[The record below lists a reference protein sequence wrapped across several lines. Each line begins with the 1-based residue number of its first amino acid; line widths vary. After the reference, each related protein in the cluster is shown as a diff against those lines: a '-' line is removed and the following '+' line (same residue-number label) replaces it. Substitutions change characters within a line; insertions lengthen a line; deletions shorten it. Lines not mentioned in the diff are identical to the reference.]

1 MTRYRNDALSAK
13 TTQDS
18 GFVHSDKIIRTSN
31 LYKWDRTTRRRELQ
45 LSNGS
50 IGVLCNNKKGWNAYF
65 PESEWPLSW
74 NRMRDEDFE
83 LAYGIT
89 VHKAQGSEF
98 TEVLV
103 VLPERRA
110 LLSRELV
117 YTALTRSKTKLT
129 LLIQKTPRL
138 NPLQAALDRSV
149 LLTRNSTTFAE
160 PFDSRRI
167 FEPEPGVKV
176 RSKIEYIIYRQL
188 QEARDD
194 GALTFAYE
202 EKLNLTIDGRR
213 VTVKPDFTV
222 WCNGKTFYWE
232 HLGMLDRADYS
243 RHWRRRLA
251 GYRAEHLGDN
261 LLTTDDLGGVKL
273 ERLRE
278 VIGDVVAG
286 DCRGDG
292 GEEFSDH
299 HYSL

>member
-1 MTRYRNDALSAK
+1 MAIVSVSKSLT
-13 TTQDS
+13 
-18 GFVHSDKIIRTSN
+18 
-31 LYKWDRTTRRRELQ
+31 
-45 LSNGS
+45 GS
-50 IGVLCNNKKGWNAYF
+50 
-65 PESEWPLSW
+65 
-74 NRMRDEDFE
+74 
-83 LAYGIT
+83 AYGIT

-110 LLSRELV
+110 LLSRELI

-138 NPLQAALDRSV
+138 NPLQVALDRSV
-149 LLTRNSTTFAE
+149 LLTRNSTVFGE
-160 PFDSRRI
+160 PFDSRRM

-188 QEARDD
+188 QEARD
-194 GALTFAYE
+194 GGTLTFAYE

-213 VTVKPDFTV
+213 VAVKPDFTV
-222 WCNGKTFYWE
+222 WCNDKTFYWE

-243 RHWRRRLA
+243 RDWRRRLA
-251 GYRAEHLGDN
+251 GYRAENLGDD

-273 ERLRE
+273 ERLRQ
-278 VIGDVVAG
+278 VIGDLLAG

-292 GEEFSDH
+292 GQEFSDH